1 MDKVIMSKFRWNP
14 YAFLEDNELDAMF
27 EKHFDSNSKILLIL
41 GKGFDVRMNIF
52 LKRLVDQKGNQNIT
66 CLLVNFDEGRHSSS
80 HQYKHLV
87 DENQAELETL
97 IPKSQ
102 ITNFAIQLWKQTGRK
117 SRRVGDRK
125 AANIIDEISV
135 ENYSDII
142 VDISALPRGVYFSLL
157 GKLLTYIDRLPKG
170 TIVPNLMVAVAEN
183 PELDMNI
190 QEEGV
195 DDDLNFLHGFGG
207 EIDLSSSEGTA
218 PLIWLPILGE
228 DKLLHLQKAYSHLKP
243 GEICPIL
250 PFPSRD
256 PRRPD
261 SLTMTYHELLFDE
274 LRIEPQNIMYVP
286 EQNPFEAYKIL
297 YNTIENYNISLKTL
311 NGCKAVLSTFSSKL
325 LSIGTLLAAYELKE
339 KDIGVG
345 VLNVD
350 SHGYKINPSA
360 DLKRLKLESKLFV
373 TWLTGKPYSL

>member
-1 MDKVIMSKFRWNP
+1 MNKFRWNP
-14 YAFLEDNELDAMF
+14 YAFLEDEDLDKMMD
-27 EKHFDSNSKILLIL
+27 KHFNSDSRVLLVM
-41 GKGFDVRMNIF
+41 GKGFDVRMNVF
-52 LKRLVDQKGNQNIT
+52 LKRLVDRKRSDNIT
-66 CLLVNFDEGRHSSS
+66 CLLINFDEGKHSSS
-80 HQYKHLV
+80 HQYRHLV
-87 DENQAELETL
+87 DANMAEVTSLL
-97 IPKSQ
+97 PKKQ
-102 ITNFAIQLWKQTGRK
+102 IINASIQLWKQSGRK
-117 SRRVGDRK
+117 NRRVGDRK
-125 AANIIDEISV
+125 AANLIDDIKV
-135 ENYSDII
+135 VDYTDII
-142 VDISALPRGVYFSLL
+142 VDISALPRGIYFSLL
-157 GKLLTYIDRLPKG
+157 GKLLTYIDRLAEGIP
-170 TIVPNLMVAVAEN
+170 VPNLMVAVAEN

-190 QEEGV
+190 HEEGV
-195 DDDLNFLHGFGG
+195 DEDLNFLHGFGG

-250 PFPSRD
+250 PFPSRN

-261 SLTMTYHELLFDE
+261 ALTMAYHELLFDE

-297 YNTIENYNISLKTL
+297 YTTIENYNISLKVL

-339 KDIGVG
+339 KGIGVG

-350 SHGYKINPSA
+350 SHGYKISPDA
-360 DLKRLKLESKLFV
+360 DLKRLKQESKLFV
-373 TWLTGKPYSL
+373 TWLTGKPYIA

>member
-1 MDKVIMSKFRWNP
+1 MNKFRWNP
-14 YAFLEDNELDAMF
+14 YAFVKDDELDDML
-27 EKHFDSNSKILLIL
+27 EKHFHDNSKILLIL

-52 LKRLVDQKGNQNIT
+52 LKRFIEKKGTQNIT
-66 CLLVNFDEGRHSSS
+66 CQLINFDEGRHSSS
-80 HQYKHLV
+80 HQYKHYV
-87 DENQAELETL
+87 DDNIKELESCF
-97 IPKSQ
+97 PSSQ
-102 ITNFAIQLWKQTGRK
+102 VNSSFIQLWKQTGKRK
-117 SRRVGDRK
+117 RRVGDRN
-125 AANIIDEISV
+125 AANIIDSIKIE
-135 ENYSDII
+135 EYSDII

-157 GKLLTYIDRLPKG
+157 GKLLTYIDRLPQ
-170 TIVPNLMVAVAEN
+170 TASIPNLLVAVAEN
-183 PELDMNI
+183 PELDMCI

-207 EIDLSSSEGTA
+207 DIDLSSTEGTA

-228 DKLLHLQKAYSHLKP
+228 DKGVHLSTAYAHLKP

-250 PFPSRD
+250 PFPSRN

-261 SLTMTYHELLFDE
+261 ALTMEYHELLFDE
-274 LRIEPQNIMYVP
+274 FRIEPQNIMYVP

-297 YNTIENYNISLKTL
+297 YTTIENYNISLKPL

-339 KDIGVG
+339 KEIGVG

-350 SHGYKINPSA
+350 SHGYKINPLA
-360 DLKRLKLESKLFV
+360 DLNKLKLKSKLFV
-373 TWLTGKPYSL
+373 TWLTGRPYSLQK